1 MGSSCRMVLQKRKL
15 LFQTSRGWHTVS
27 ASALMYMDFK
37 HAVMLKPASVHF
49 TFISDYEYLMYLKK
63 KNKKKTIKQYF

>member
-1 MGSSCRMVLQKRKL
+1 MGSLCRMVLQKRKL

-27 ASALMYMDFK
+27 ASALIYMDFM

-49 TFISDYEYLMYLKK
+49 TFISDYEYLTYLKK
-63 KNKKKTIKQYF
+63 KNIKTIFLMCL